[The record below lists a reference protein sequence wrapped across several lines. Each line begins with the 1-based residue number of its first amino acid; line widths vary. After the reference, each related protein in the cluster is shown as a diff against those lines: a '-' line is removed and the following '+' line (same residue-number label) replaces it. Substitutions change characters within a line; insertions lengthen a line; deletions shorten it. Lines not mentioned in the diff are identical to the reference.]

1 MSTKLFSPLP
11 STPLTIFGSLTIVLF
26 LIIRK
31 PPLFDIPVLILLE
44 IVLFVIVSLL
54 TEIEE
59 NHLH

>member
-11 STPLTIFGSLTIVLF
+11 STPLTIFVLLTIVLF

-54 TEIEE
+54 TVD
-59 NHLH
+59 